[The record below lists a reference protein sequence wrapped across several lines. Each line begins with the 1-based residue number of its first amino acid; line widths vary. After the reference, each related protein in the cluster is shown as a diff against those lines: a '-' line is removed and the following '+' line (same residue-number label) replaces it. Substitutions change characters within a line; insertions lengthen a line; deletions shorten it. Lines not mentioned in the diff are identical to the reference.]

1 MLGLLQE
8 LGTVECQLDRPGI
21 IKPAYQGSGW
31 GGGFSMFPGM
41 SLN

>member
-8 LGTVECQLDRPGI
+8 IGTVECQLDG
-21 IKPAYQGSGW
+21 PAYQGSGW